1 VQRANILSASAY
13 WHYGC
18 LCRVPSESAT
28 PSANAGRAKGLPSET
43 GPNGRCRRG
52 QVPARRIRCAPME
65 ASTTGGMNSKFGIIV
80 VVIATVLIL
89 AVAAVAIVGLSKSSS
104 NKTTIKRLEAEVH
117 ALQAKTGAQGHNVAT
132 ELQTL
137 KGEFASSHSAQA
149 LSDARVARLVS
160 CVPELQSE
168 LGGLKV
174 EGTVYETNVSRDSFY
189 ISNPTNVS
197 HECQSILYGTGG

>member
-1 VQRANILSASAY
+1 
-13 WHYGC
+13 
-18 LCRVPSESAT
+18 
-28 PSANAGRAKGLPSET
+28 
-43 GPNGRCRRG
+43 
-52 QVPARRIRCAPME
+52 ME
-65 ASTTGGMNSKFGIIV
+65 ASSVGGMNSKSGVMV
-80 VVIATVLIL
+80 VVMTVLIL

-117 ALQAKTGAQGHNVAT
+117 ALQAKTGAQGHSVAT

-137 KGEFASSHSAQA
+137 KSEFASSHSAQA
-149 LSDARVARLVS
+149 LSDARVAKLVS

-197 HECQSILYGTGG
+197 HECQSILYGTGGG